1 MKKISRIFIRLPNWI
16 GDVCMSLAS
25 LNAVINT
32 GAKVVICAKPWA
44 ENLLAAYTKNPDV
57 EFLALSGKWRN
68 DSKNIRT
75 YRKSNPVAHKEV
87 GLLIPD
93 SLTSALTF
101 KFAGLASAGYKDDGR
116 SLILRWPVTKI
127 NPRPHNVNSWYHL
140 TRIALGHWG
149 FNCKEQAEQNV
160 SLPFTEEHITEKD
173 VYMSQ
178 HGLKSKEFIV
188 IAPTAKGLHHG
199 KSKVWPEYE
208 KLTQALH
215 HQGHRV
221 IMCPPPNEAAQ
232 AKTNATSAEMLPPL
246 ALGPFTALLKEA
258 ALVICNDSGVSHLSA
273 AATAKQ
279 ITLIGVSEIE
289 HTGPWSS
296 NALVL
301 GDVNCWPTLDEVLAA
316 ISSLETDRPNN
327 PNTL

>member
-1 MKKISRIFIRLPNWI
+1 MKKVSRIFIRLPNWV

-44 ENLLAAYTKNPDV
+44 ENLLAAYTKKPNV
-57 EFLALSGKWRN
+57 EFLALTGKWRD
-68 DSKNIRT
+68 DSKKIRD
-75 YRKSNPVAHKEV
+75 YRKSHPVPKKEV

-101 KFAGLASAGYKDDGR
+101 KFAGLSNAGYKDDGR
-116 SLILRWPVTKI
+116 SLLLRWPVTKI
-127 NPRPHNVNSWYHL
+127 TPRPHNVSSWYHL

-149 FNCKEQAEQNV
+149 FSCADQPDTSILLTFTDEHLAEKN
-160 SLPFTEEHITEKD
+160 

-178 HGLKSKEFIV
+178 HGLKNNEFIV
-188 IAPTAKGLHHG
+188 IAPTSAGLHHG
-199 KSKVWPEYE
+199 KSTVWPDYE
-208 KLTQALH
+208 KLTQSL
-215 HQGHRV
+215 QRKGHRV
-221 IMCPPPNEAAQ
+221 IMCPPPKEATQ
-232 AKTNATSAEMLPPL
+232 AKTNAISAELLPPL

-273 AATAKQ
+273 ASTAKQ

-289 HTGPWSS
+289 HTGPWSTT
-296 NALVL
+296 ALTL
-301 GDVNCWPTLDEVLAA
+301 GEIGRWPTLEEVLATA
-316 ISSLETDRPNN
+316 EKALQGSD
-327 PNTL
+327 

>member
-1 MKKISRIFIRLPNWI
+1 MKKVSRIFIRLPNWI

-57 EFLALSGKWRN
+57 EFLALSGKWRD
-68 DSKNIRT
+68 DSKKIRN
-75 YRKSNPVAHKEV
+75 YRKINPVAKKEV

-101 KFAGLASAGYKDDGR
+101 KLAGLSSAGYKDDGR
-116 SLILRWPVTKI
+116 SLLLRWPVTKI
-127 NPRPHNVNSWYHL
+127 TPRLHNVLSWHHL
-140 TRIALGHWG
+140 SRIALSHWG
-149 FNCKEQAEQNV
+149 FNCADQPDRRIL
-160 SLPFTEEHITEKD
+160 LPFTDEHIVEKD

-178 HGLKSKEFIV
+178 HALKSNEFII
-188 IAPTAKGLHHG
+188 IAPTSKGLHHG

-208 KLTQALH
+208 KLTQSLQR
-215 HQGHRV
+215 QGHRV
-221 IMCPPPNEAAQ
+221 IMCPPPNETTQ
-232 AKTNATSAEMLPPL
+232 AKANAISAELLPPL
-246 ALGPFTALLKEA
+246 ALGPYTALLKEA

-273 AATAKQ
+273 VATAKQ

-289 HTGPWSS
+289 HTGPWSTS
-296 NALVL
+296 ALIL
-301 GDVNCWPTLDEVLAA
+301 GEIGHWPTQDEVLAA
-316 ISSLETDRPNN
+316 AEKVLRGSD
-327 PNTL
+327 